1 MCFSSVSDYRHIFSG
16 RRRFHF
22 LMDFPFS
29 STKVGLQQQLPVDI
43 REELGDLC
51 RAGKWLQF
59 HLPLSLSGSDPLKQL
74 GAAPSSLSRALKPV
88 QTPVLHESGSSSHR
102 GRPELWSEGGGIGNS
117 CGCWLGSSCGR
128 LRRASRGGAPTS
140 GKKWGKS
147 GADAETRAT
156 WTLRGAKRA
165 AAVRLSPRLCP
176 RHKLSGGCWS
186 ATELHLISE
195 VLILRR

>member
-1 MCFSSVSDYRHIFSG
+1 MFQQRFRLQTHFFRQKKVPFFEWIFHSAQQ
-16 RRRFHF
+16 
-22 LMDFPFS
+22 
-29 STKVGLQQQLPVDI
+29 KVGLQQQLPVDI
-43 REELGDLC
+43 REELCDLC

-59 HLPLSLSGSDPLKQL
+59 HLPLSLSGSDPIKQL

-88 QTPVLHESGSSSHR
+88 QTLVLHESGSSSHR

-128 LRRASRGGAPTS
+128 PRRASGGGAPTS

-156 WTLRGAKRA
+156 WTLCGAKRA
-165 AAVRLSPRLCP
+165 AAVWLSPRLCP
-176 RHKLSGGCWS
+176 RRKLSGGCWS
-186 ATELHLISE
+186 AAELHLISE